1 MASGSGE
8 EIIIIN
14 CSNFADVLAKNNSAG
29 GIVGRNCTK
38 IENCYNEGNIQSLGE
53 ERPSGTYIIGCAG
66 GIIGSG
72 TTITQIY
79 NCTNKGNVNS
89 EISAGGIFG
98 YKYATKIEIIN
109 SYNLNKIYGKKFSG
123 GIIGETVAGN
133 IQIYNSY
140 NQGDVSGKE
149 KVGGI
154 AGYKYYTTTM
164 NIYNCYNIGNIR
176 RRKGK

>member
-72 TTITQIY
+72 TIITQIY
-79 NCTNKGNVNS
+79 NCTNKGTVNS

-98 YKYATKIEIIN
+98 YKYAAKIEIIN

-154 AGYKYYTTTM
+154 AGYKYYTTM

-176 RRKGK
+176 RRKDK